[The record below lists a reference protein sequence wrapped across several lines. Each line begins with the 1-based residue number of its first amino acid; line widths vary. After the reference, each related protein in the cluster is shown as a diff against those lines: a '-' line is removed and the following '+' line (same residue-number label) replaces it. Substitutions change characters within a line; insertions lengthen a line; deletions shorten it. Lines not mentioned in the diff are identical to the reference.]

1 MTTLSAPAWGAGTR
15 LPRQLHAGAWWL
27 WALGLAAAASRTT
40 NPLLLALLLAV
51 AAFVVAARRTSAPWG
66 GAFGAFLRLGLI
78 IIAIRVVFQAVF
90 GAHVGGTTVLIRLP
104 EVELPSWSAN
114 LKLGG
119 AITLEA
125 VALAFYD
132 GLRLA
137 VILACLGAAN
147 ALADARRLL
156 RSVPGALYEA
166 GVALVVAM
174 TFAPRLV
181 EDAARIRR
189 AHRLRG
195 RAAHGVRDV
204 GRVAMPVLEG
214 SLERALDLAAAM
226 DARGFGRTAT
236 LPPHRR
242 RLAAF
247 LVITGLLGVC
257 VGLYGLLDSGV
268 EAWTGPALLGLGLAL
283 GGGGFVLAGRGSVRT
298 RYRPDPWATPEWL
311 VAGSGAVVASTF
323 AIAASAGVPGMNML
337 VVPLV
342 VPSLPLL
349 PLAGAL
355 VGVLPAWL
363 APPLPVESSS

>member
-1 MTTLSAPAWGAGTR
+1 MTALSAPAWGAVAR
-15 LPRQLHAGAWWL
+15 LPRPLHAGAWWL

-40 NPLLLALLLAV
+40 NPLLLGLLLAV
-51 AAFVVAARRTSAPWG
+51 AAYVVAARRTAAPWG
-66 GAFGAFLRLGLI
+66 GAFSAFLRLGLVV
-78 IIAIRVVFQAVF
+78 IAIRVLFQAVF
-90 GAHVGGTTVLIRLP
+90 GAHVGGSTVLIELP
-104 EVELPSWSAN
+104 AVELPSWSAN

-119 AITLEA
+119 PITLEA
-125 VALAFYD
+125 VMLAFYD
-132 GLRLA
+132 GFRLA

-195 RAAHGVRDV
+195 RDARGVRDI

-226 DARGFGRTAT
+226 DSRGFGRAAT
-236 LPPHRR
+236 LPAHRR
-242 RLAAF
+242 RVAAV
-247 LVITGLLGVC
+247 LVITGLLGIC
-257 VGLYGLLDSGV
+257 VGLYGLLDAGTSD
-268 EAWTGPALLGLGLAL
+268 WTGPVLLALGLGLAV
-283 GGGGFVLAGRGSVRT
+283 GGFVLAGRGSMRT
-298 RYRPDPWATPEWL
+298 RYRPDPWELPEWL
-311 VAGSGAVVASTF
+311 VAGSGAVVATTF
-323 AIAASAGVPGMNML
+323 AVAATAGVPGMNML

-342 VPSLPLL
+342 APSLPLL

-355 VGVLPAWL
+355 VAMLPAWV
-363 APPLPVESSS
+363 APQPVEAQP

>member
-1 MTTLSAPAWGAGTR
+1 LFSPACVAAAR
-15 LPRQLHAGAWWL
+15 LPRPLHAGAWWL

-40 NPLLLALLLAV
+40 NPLLLGLLLAV
-51 AAFVVAARRTSAPWG
+51 AAYVVSARRTSAPWG
-66 GAFGAFLRLGLI
+66 GAFGAFLKLGLVV
-78 IIAIRVVFQAVF
+78 IAIRVVFQAVF
-90 GAHVGGTTVLIRLP
+90 GAHVAGSIVLIQLP
-104 EVELPSWSAN
+104 EVELPAWSAN

-119 AITLEA
+119 PITLEA
-125 VALAFYD
+125 VLLAFYD

-195 RAAHGVRDV
+195 RDARGVRDI

-226 DARGFGRTAT
+226 DSRGFGRAGA
-236 LPPHRR
+236 LPPQRR
-242 RLAAF
+242 RLAAG

-257 VGLYGLLDSGV
+257 MGLYGLLDSGAA
-268 EAWTGPALLGLGLAL
+268 AWAGPALLTIGLAL
-283 GGGGFVLAGRGSVRT
+283 AGVGFVLAGQGSART

-311 VAGSGAVVASTF
+311 VAGSGAVVATTF
-323 AIAASAGVPGMNML
+323 AVAASAGVAGMDKL
-337 VVPLV
+337 VVPLIA
-342 VPSLPLL
+342 PTLPLL
-349 PLAGAL
+349 PLVGAL
-355 VGVLPAWL
+355 IGLLPAWV
-363 APPLPVESSS
+363 APQPVESSP

>member
-1 MTTLSAPAWGAGTR
+1 VTALSAPAWGVAAR
-15 LPRQLHAGAWWL
+15 LPRPLHAGAWWL

-40 NPLLLALLLAV
+40 NPLLLGLLLAV
-51 AAFVVAARRTSAPWG
+51 AAYVVAARRTSAPWG
-66 GAFGAFLRLGLI
+66 GAFGAFLRLGLLV
-78 IIAIRVVFQAVF
+78 IAIRVAFQAVF
-90 GAHVGGTTVLIRLP
+90 GAHVGGSIVLIRLP

-119 AITLEA
+119 PITLEA
-125 VALAFYD
+125 VLLAFYD

-195 RAAHGVRDV
+195 RDARGVREI

-214 SLERALDLAAAM
+214 SLERALALAAAM
-226 DARGFGRTAT
+226 DSRGFGRVAT
-236 LPPHRR
+236 LPLRRR
-242 RLAAF
+242 RLAAG

-257 VGLYGLLDSGV
+257 IGLYGLLGGSGT
-268 EAWTGPALLGLGLAL
+268 AWSGPGLLGLGLCLAV
-283 GGGGFVLAGRGSVRT
+283 GGFVLAGRGSERT
-298 RYRPDPWATPEWL
+298 RYRPDPWAVPEWL
-311 VAGSGAVVASTF
+311 VAGSGAVVATTF
-323 AIAASAGVPGMNML
+323 AVAASAGVPGMNML

-342 VPSLPLL
+342 VPSVPLL

-355 VGVLPAWL
+355 VAMLPAWV
-363 APPLPVESSS
+363 APQPVESPS